1 MSLTML
7 LIVNKRIR
15 IDGLRYLWLIMGAI
29 IVITVCD
36 MVEDI
41 YIINETN
48 YGVLYVKVALVL
60 WVYPLIALLALL
72 FIAEIEYKI
81 LISIPYLINFVLV
94 FSDMFGTK
102 LVFYFN
108 SNNQYRKGSLSL
120 FPILVVFF
128 YISVLGVYSIS
139 YIFKGDRSKGIVVLF
154 LTISTILTAVGELT
168 GFTKNSVMDEILAME
183 VLIYYFFLAAIN
195 YSKTQ
200 SRLYESQIELEHQKN
215 KLLVM
220 QMQPHFIFN
229 ALATIQSLC
238 YMDNES
244 AADCIDV
251 FGDYLRANIDS
262 IATDETIDFES
273 ELEHVNQYVKLEKAS
288 TDVEINVIY
297 DLEVRDFK
305 IPPLTV
311 QPVVEN
317 SIKHGALTRRDG
329 TGVVKIKTDETN
341 ERIRIIVS
349 DNGIGA
355 SLNEKQK
362 EHKSVGTQN
371 VRQRLAILCGGTLD
385 VNISENGT
393 VSVITIPKSWKNA
406 VRG

>member
-1 MSLTML
+1 M
-7 LIVNKRIR
+7 
-15 IDGLRYLWLIMGAI
+15 
-29 IVITVCD
+29 
-36 MVEDI
+36 
-41 YIINETN
+41 
-48 YGVLYVKVALVL
+48 
-60 WVYPLIALLALL
+60 
-72 FIAEIEYKI
+72 
-81 LISIPYLINFVLV
+81 
-94 FSDMFGTK
+94 
-102 LVFYFN
+102 
-108 SNNQYRKGSLSL
+108 
-120 FPILVVFF
+120 
-128 YISVLGVYSIS
+128 
-139 YIFKGDRSKGIVVLF
+139 
-154 LTISTILTAVGELT
+154 
-168 GFTKNSVMDEILAME
+168 
-183 VLIYYFFLAAIN
+183 
-195 YSKTQ
+195 
-200 SRLYESQIELEHQKN
+200 
-215 KLLVM
+215 
-220 QMQPHFIFN
+220 
-229 ALATIQSLC
+229 
-238 YMDNES
+238 
-244 AADCIDV
+244 
-251 FGDYLRANIDS
+251 
-262 IATDETIDFES
+262 
-273 ELEHVNQYVKLEKAS
+273 NQYVKLEKAS

-406 VRG
+406 ARG